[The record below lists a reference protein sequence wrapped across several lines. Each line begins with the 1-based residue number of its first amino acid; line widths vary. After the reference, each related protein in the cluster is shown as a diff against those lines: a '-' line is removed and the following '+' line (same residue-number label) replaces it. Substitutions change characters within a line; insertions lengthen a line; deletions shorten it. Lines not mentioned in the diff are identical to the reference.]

1 MFQVGLLSTF
11 DFILRLHFRIKSN
24 EEEILN
30 VTIPTLLATIDDMAS
45 ENIIDYEKS
54 RLCLVDDGSQDKTWN
69 IITNYS
75 NKYEKVNG
83 LKLSCNKGHQ
93 VALFAGLMESMDN
106 FDATISIDADL
117 QDDPSEILP
126 LYSMIIE
133 NKYDLVSGWKKKR
146 NDPLTKTIPSK
157 FFNLVTRLFS
167 GIKLNDFNCGIKIYR
182 KEVINSINLYGE
194 MHRYIPLIA
203 KWNGFN
209 KIAEKEV
216 NHNRRKYGVT
226 KFGMERYIRGFL
238 DLLSVSFVYRFRKRP
253 MHFFGSFG
261 VLSFLLGFISA
272 GFIIYEKISKLS
284 QNVPLELIR
293 PVTDQPLFYIALLAI
308 IIGIQLFLVGFLSE
322 LIIQINSDKKGYKI
336 EKTGN
341 AQKK

>member
-1 MFQVGLLSTF
+1 MNLSIIIPAF
-11 DFILRLHFRIKSN
+11 N
-24 EEEILN
+24 EEESIKPLVNLIFKNLDKNLEDFEIIL
-30 VTIPTLLATIDDMAS
+30 I
-45 ENIIDYEKS
+45 
-54 RLCLVDDGSQDKTWN
+54 DDGSDDKTWTE
-69 IITNYS
+69 IVKIS
-75 NKYEKVNG
+75 NKFENIVSIKLLENYGKSDALDAGFKV
-83 LKLSCNKGHQ
+83 CKGNY
-93 VALFAGLMESMDN
+93 VLTM
-106 FDATISIDADL
+106 DADL

-126 LYSMIIE
+126 LYSMIKE

-308 IIGIQLFLVGFLSE
+308 IIGVQLFLVGFLSE

>member
-1 MFQVGLLSTF
+1 MNLSIIIPAF
-11 DFILRLHFRIKSN
+11 N
-24 EEEILN
+24 EEESIKPLVNLIFENLDKNLEDFEIIL
-30 VTIPTLLATIDDMAS
+30 I
-45 ENIIDYEKS
+45 
-54 RLCLVDDGSQDKTWN
+54 DDGSNDKTWDE
-69 IITNYS
+69 IVKIS
-75 NKYEKVNG
+75 NKFENIVSIKLLENYGKSDALDAGFKV
-83 LKLSCNKGHQ
+83 CKGNY
-93 VALFAGLMESMDN
+93 VLTM
-106 FDATISIDADL
+106 DADL

-126 LYSMIIE
+126 LYSMIKE

-194 MHRYIPLIA
+194 MHIYIPLIA
-203 KWNGFN
+203 RWNGFN

-308 IIGIQLFLVGFLSE
+308 IIGVQLFLVGFLSE

>member
-1 MFQVGLLSTF
+1 MNLSIIIPAF
-11 DFILRLHFRIKSN
+11 N
-24 EEEILN
+24 EEESIKPLVNLIFKNLDKNLEDFEIIL
-30 VTIPTLLATIDDMAS
+30 I
-45 ENIIDYEKS
+45 
-54 RLCLVDDGSQDKTWN
+54 DDGSNDKTWDE
-69 IITNYS
+69 IVKIS
-75 NKYEKVNG
+75 NKFENIVSIKLLENYGKSDALDAGFKV
-83 LKLSCNKGHQ
+83 CKGNY
-93 VALFAGLMESMDN
+93 VLTM
-106 FDATISIDADL
+106 DADL

-167 GIKLNDFNCGIKIYR
+167 GIKLNDFNCGIKVYR

-284 QNVPLELIR
+284 QNIPLELIR

>member
-1 MFQVGLLSTF
+1 MNLSIIIPAF
-11 DFILRLHFRIKSN
+11 N
-24 EEEILN
+24 EEESIKPLVNLIFKNLDKNLEDFEIIL
-30 VTIPTLLATIDDMAS
+30 I
-45 ENIIDYEKS
+45 
-54 RLCLVDDGSQDKTWN
+54 DDGSNDKTWDE
-69 IITNYS
+69 IVKIS
-75 NKYEKVNG
+75 NKFENIVSIKLLENYGKSDALDAGFKV
-83 LKLSCNKGHQ
+83 CKGNY
-93 VALFAGLMESMDN
+93 VLTM
-106 FDATISIDADL
+106 DADL

-167 GIKLNDFNCGIKIYR
+167 GIKLNDFNCGIKVYR

-209 KIAEKEV
+209 KIVEKEV

-284 QNVPLELIR
+284 QNIPLELIR

-308 IIGIQLFLVGFLSE
+308 IIGVQLFLVGFLSE

>member
-1 MFQVGLLSTF
+1 MNLSIIIPAF
-11 DFILRLHFRIKSN
+11 N
-24 EEEILN
+24 EEESIKPLVNLIFKNLDKNLEDFEIIL
-30 VTIPTLLATIDDMAS
+30 I
-45 ENIIDYEKS
+45 
-54 RLCLVDDGSQDKTWN
+54 DDGSNDKTWDE
-69 IITNYS
+69 IVKIS
-75 NKYEKVNG
+75 NKFENIVSIKLLKNYGKSDALDAGFKV
-83 LKLSCNKGHQ
+83 CKGNY
-93 VALFAGLMESMDN
+93 VLTM
-106 FDATISIDADL
+106 DADL

-209 KIAEKEV
+209 KIGEKEV

-308 IIGIQLFLVGFLSE
+308 IIGVQLFLVGFLSE

>member
-1 MFQVGLLSTF
+1 MNLSIIIPAF
-11 DFILRLHFRIKSN
+11 N
-24 EEEILN
+24 EEESIKPLVNLIFKNLDKSLEDFEIIL
-30 VTIPTLLATIDDMAS
+30 I
-45 ENIIDYEKS
+45 
-54 RLCLVDDGSQDKTWN
+54 DDGSNDKTWDE
-69 IITNYS
+69 IVKIS
-75 NKYEKVNG
+75 NKFENIVSIKLLENYGKSDALDAGFKV
-83 LKLSCNKGHQ
+83 CKGNY
-93 VALFAGLMESMDN
+93 VLTM
-106 FDATISIDADL
+106 DADL

-308 IIGIQLFLVGFLSE
+308 IIGVQLFLVGFLSE

>member
-1 MFQVGLLSTF
+1 MNLSIIIPAF
-11 DFILRLHFRIKSN
+11 N
-24 EEEILN
+24 EEESIKPLVNLIFKNLDKNLEDFEIIL
-30 VTIPTLLATIDDMAS
+30 I
-45 ENIIDYEKS
+45 
-54 RLCLVDDGSQDKTWN
+54 DDGSNDKTWDE
-69 IITNYS
+69 IVKIS
-75 NKYEKVNG
+75 NKFENIVSIKLLENYGKSDALDAGFKV
-83 LKLSCNKGHQ
+83 SKGNY
-93 VALFAGLMESMDN
+93 VLTM
-106 FDATISIDADL
+106 DADL

-308 IIGIQLFLVGFLSE
+308 IIGVQLFLVGFLSE

>member
-1 MFQVGLLSTF
+1 MNLSIIIPAF
-11 DFILRLHFRIKSN
+11 N
-24 EEEILN
+24 EEESIKPLVNLIFKNLDKNLEDFEIIL
-30 VTIPTLLATIDDMAS
+30 I
-45 ENIIDYEKS
+45 
-54 RLCLVDDGSQDKTWN
+54 DDGSNDKTWDE
-69 IITNYS
+69 IVKIS
-75 NKYEKVNG
+75 NKFENIVSIKLLENYGKSDALDAGFKV
-83 LKLSCNKGHQ
+83 CKGNY
-93 VALFAGLMESMDN
+93 VLTM
-106 FDATISIDADL
+106 DADL

-157 FFNLVTRLFS
+157 FFNLVTRIFS

-308 IIGIQLFLVGFLSE
+308 IIGVQLFLVGFLSE

>member
-1 MFQVGLLSTF
+1 MNLSIIIPAF
-11 DFILRLHFRIKSN
+11 N
-24 EEEILN
+24 EEESIKPLVNLIFKNLDKNLEDFEIIL
-30 VTIPTLLATIDDMAS
+30 I
-45 ENIIDYEKS
+45 
-54 RLCLVDDGSQDKTWN
+54 DDGSNDKTWDE
-69 IITNYS
+69 IVKIS
-75 NKYEKVNG
+75 NKFENIVSIKLLENYGKSDALDAGFKV
-83 LKLSCNKGHQ
+83 CKGNY
-93 VALFAGLMESMDN
+93 VLTM
-106 FDATISIDADL
+106 DADL
-117 QDDPSEILP
+117 QDDPSEIIP

-209 KIAEKEV
+209 KIVEKEV

-284 QNVPLELIR
+284 QNIPLELIR

-308 IIGIQLFLVGFLSE
+308 IIGVQLFLVGFLSE

>member
-1 MFQVGLLSTF
+1 MNLSIIIPAF
-11 DFILRLHFRIKSN
+11 N
-24 EEEILN
+24 EEESIKPLVNLIFSNIDKNLKDFEIIL
-30 VTIPTLLATIDDMAS
+30 I
-45 ENIIDYEKS
+45 
-54 RLCLVDDGSQDKTWN
+54 DDGSNDKTWAE
-69 IITNYS
+69 IV
-75 NKYEKVNG
+75 KVSQKFKN
-83 LKLSCNKGHQ
+83 
-93 VALFAGLMESMDN
+93 V
-106 FDATISIDADL
+106 ISIKLLENYGKSDALDAGFKICKGNYVLTMDADL

-126 LYSMIIE
+126 LYSMIKE

-146 NDPLTKTIPSK
+146 NDPLSKTIPSK

-216 NHNRRKYGVT
+216 NHNKRKYGVT

-261 VLSFLLGFISA
+261 VLFFLLGFISA

-284 QNVPLELIR
+284 QNVPLDLIR

-308 IIGIQLFLVGFLSE
+308 IIGVQLFLVGFLSE
-322 LIIQINSDKKGYKI
+322 LVIQINSDKKGYKI

>member
-1 MFQVGLLSTF
+1 MNLSIIIPAF
-11 DFILRLHFRIKSN
+11 N
-24 EEEILN
+24 EEESIKPLVNLIFKNLDKNLEDFEIIL
-30 VTIPTLLATIDDMAS
+30 I
-45 ENIIDYEKS
+45 
-54 RLCLVDDGSQDKTWN
+54 DDGSNDKTWDEIVSVSHKFEN
-69 IITNYS
+69 IVSI
-75 NKYEKVNG
+75 
-83 LKLSCNKGHQ
+83 KLSENYGKSDALDAGFKVSKG
-93 VALFAGLMESMDN
+93 N
-106 FDATISIDADL
+106 FVLTMDADL

-126 LYSMIIE
+126 LYSMIID

-284 QNVPLELIR
+284 QNIPLELIR

-308 IIGIQLFLVGFLSE
+308 IIGVQLFLVGFLSE
-322 LIIQINSDKKGYKI
+322 LVIQINSDKKGYKI

>member
-1 MFQVGLLSTF
+1 MNLSIIIPAF
-11 DFILRLHFRIKSN
+11 N
-24 EEEILN
+24 EEESIKPLVNLIFKNLDKNLEDFEIIL
-30 VTIPTLLATIDDMAS
+30 I
-45 ENIIDYEKS
+45 
-54 RLCLVDDGSQDKTWN
+54 DDGSNDKTWDE
-69 IITNYS
+69 IVKIS
-75 NKYEKVNG
+75 NKFENIVSIKLLENYGKSDALDAGFKVCQGNYV
-83 LKLSCNKGHQ
+83 LT
-93 VALFAGLMESMDN
+93 M
-106 FDATISIDADL
+106 DADL

-126 LYSMIIE
+126 LYTMIKE

-182 KEVINSINLYGE
+182 KEVIDSINLYGE

-308 IIGIQLFLVGFLSE
+308 IIGVQLFLVGFLSE

>member
-1 MFQVGLLSTF
+1 
-11 DFILRLHFRIKSN
+11 
-24 EEEILN
+24 
-30 VTIPTLLATIDDMAS
+30 
-45 ENIIDYEKS
+45 
-54 RLCLVDDGSQDKTWN
+54 
-69 IITNYS
+69 
-75 NKYEKVNG
+75 
-83 LKLSCNKGHQ
+83 
-93 VALFAGLMESMDN
+93 
-106 FDATISIDADL
+106 
-117 QDDPSEILP
+117 
-126 LYSMIIE
+126 MIIE

-216 NHNRRKYGVT
+216 NHNKRKYGVT

-261 VLSFLLGFISA
+261 VLFFLLGFISA

-284 QNVPLELIR
+284 QNIPLDLIR

-308 IIGIQLFLVGFLSE
+308 IIGVQLFLVGFLSE
-322 LIIQINSDKKGYKI
+322 LFIQINSDKKGYKI

-341 AQKK
+341 AKKK

>member
-1 MFQVGLLSTF
+1 MNLSIIIPAF
-11 DFILRLHFRIKSN
+11 N
-24 EEEILN
+24 EEESIKPLVNLIFKNLDKN
-30 VTIPTLLATIDDMAS
+30 VK
-45 ENIIDYEKS
+45 DYEII
-54 RLCLVDDGSQDKTWN
+54 LIDDGSDDKTWTE
-69 IITNYS
+69 IVKIS
-75 NKYEKVNG
+75 NKFENIVSIKLLENYGKSDALDAGFKV
-83 LKLSCNKGHQ
+83 CKGNY
-93 VALFAGLMESMDN
+93 VLTM
-106 FDATISIDADL
+106 DADL

-126 LYSMIIE
+126 LYTMIKE

-322 LIIQINSDKKGYKI
+322 LIIQINSDKKGYII

>member
-1 MFQVGLLSTF
+1 MNLSIIIPAF
-11 DFILRLHFRIKSN
+11 N
-24 EEEILN
+24 EEESIKPLVNLIFKNLDKNLEDFEIIL
-30 VTIPTLLATIDDMAS
+30 IDDGT
-45 ENIIDYEKS
+45 N
-54 RLCLVDDGSQDKTWN
+54 DKTWSE
-69 IITNYS
+69 IVKIS
-75 NKYEKVNG
+75 NKFENIVSIKLLENYGKSDALDAGFKV
-83 LKLSCNKGHQ
+83 CKGNY
-93 VALFAGLMESMDN
+93 VLTM
-106 FDATISIDADL
+106 DADL

-308 IIGIQLFLVGFLSE
+308 IIGVQLFLVGFLSE

>member
-1 MFQVGLLSTF
+1 MNLSIIIPAF
-11 DFILRLHFRIKSN
+11 N
-24 EEEILN
+24 EEESIKPLVNLIFKNLDKNLEDFEIIL
-30 VTIPTLLATIDDMAS
+30 I
-45 ENIIDYEKS
+45 
-54 RLCLVDDGSQDKTWN
+54 DDGSNDKTWDE
-69 IITNYS
+69 IVKIS
-75 NKYEKVNG
+75 NKFENIVSIKLLENYGKSDALDAGFKV
-83 LKLSCNKGHQ
+83 CKGNY
-93 VALFAGLMESMDN
+93 VLTM
-106 FDATISIDADL
+106 DADL

-308 IIGIQLFLVGFLSE
+308 IIGFQLFLVGFLSE

>member
-1 MFQVGLLSTF
+1 MNLSIIIPAF
-11 DFILRLHFRIKSN
+11 N
-24 EEEILN
+24 EEESIKPLINLIFKNLDKNLEDFEVIL
-30 VTIPTLLATIDDMAS
+30 I
-45 ENIIDYEKS
+45 
-54 RLCLVDDGSQDKTWN
+54 DDGSNDKTWAE
-69 IITNYS
+69 IVKIS
-75 NKYEKVNG
+75 NKFENIVSIKLLENYGKSDALDAGFKV
-83 LKLSCNKGHQ
+83 CKGNY
-93 VALFAGLMESMDN
+93 VLTM
-106 FDATISIDADL
+106 DADL

-284 QNVPLELIR
+284 QNIPLELIR

-308 IIGIQLFLVGFLSE
+308 IIGVQLFLVGFLSE
-322 LIIQINSDKKGYKI
+322 LVIQINSDKKGYKI

>member
-1 MFQVGLLSTF
+1 MNLSIIIPAF
-11 DFILRLHFRIKSN
+11 N
-24 EEEILN
+24 EEESIKPLVNLIFKNLDKNLEDFEIIL
-30 VTIPTLLATIDDMAS
+30 I
-45 ENIIDYEKS
+45 
-54 RLCLVDDGSQDKTWN
+54 DDGSNDKTWDE
-69 IITNYS
+69 IVKIS
-75 NKYEKVNG
+75 NKFENIVSIKLLENYGKSDALDAGFKV
-83 LKLSCNKGHQ
+83 CKGNY
-93 VALFAGLMESMDN
+93 VLTM
-106 FDATISIDADL
+106 DADL

-126 LYSMIIE
+126 LYYMIIE

-308 IIGIQLFLVGFLSE
+308 IIGVQLFLVGFLSE

>member
-1 MFQVGLLSTF
+1 MNLSIIIPAF
-11 DFILRLHFRIKSN
+11 N
-24 EEEILN
+24 EEESIKPLVNLIFKNLDKNLEDFEIIL
-30 VTIPTLLATIDDMAS
+30 I
-45 ENIIDYEKS
+45 
-54 RLCLVDDGSQDKTWN
+54 DDGSNDKTWDE
-69 IITNYS
+69 IVKIS
-75 NKYEKVNG
+75 NKFENIVSIKLLENYGKSDALDAGFKV
-83 LKLSCNKGHQ
+83 CKGNY
-93 VALFAGLMESMDN
+93 VLTM
-106 FDATISIDADL
+106 DADL

-284 QNVPLELIR
+284 QNISLELIR

-308 IIGIQLFLVGFLSE
+308 IIGVQLFLVGFLSE